1 MSIYIDRTLYNSDNQ
16 EIKESELISLSQ
28 KVIIILAEP
37 GAGKSCL
44 LDNIAKQLGVQKKT
58 ANLFIHLPPE
68 RAKLLIIDAFDELVR
83 IDSSSVTK
91 SLVMAENT
99 SAEKIILS
107 SRSSEWSESYT
118 RTCKELFGEDPLL
131 LYLKPFNQ
139 QEQKEIFNSYYPEEN
154 AETFLQEAGK
164 IELAPLLS
172 NPLFLIL
179 FSKSYIENNK
189 IFENRYSAFKIAIE
203 GLARENN
210 PSHSSSLPANKK
222 VELVEDVFC
231 KLILSGSEGIST
243 SDRSSQHLFP
253 NITNLNSDTNI
264 FQILSTQFFTPGENP
279 GQHRPIHKIVVEYCV
294 GRYLANK
301 LTSSVNPLSL
311 NKILSIIAPNNIV
324 RDELRGLFAWI
335 AVLSENQQIQEKLI
349 NLDPYAILA
358 NGDPSLL
365 LPRSKRI
372 LLSRLKDLNQK
383 DPYFTRHDMWRNFS
397 ISDFFYDDMIDE
409 LKELLSEKYRSGNLQ
424 RVLLKLLLESPLVS
438 KVVDEL
444 RTIICDTNPKYKEL
458 SIRRLAGECLL
469 KVKGYPIKDVWIQL
483 VSEKDSVSL
492 SIASEIMNLSDRN
505 YFDLNDYIYFL
516 NICAE
521 LYPTSYEIERVLGKR
536 YFIRLFI
543 QELELDL
550 TIKLLDS
557 LSNNLACTCQKKY
570 DCECRVGISKIIGM
584 LLDRYFELS
593 SKFNMSKI
601 WEWIKNLYFQNGISK
616 EQSLSVK
623 TLSENDELRQG
634 IIKLAFE
641 NLWVREEIHNMKCYH
656 FEWHSHSGLN
666 FQYQDLRFI
675 IDLAFETNNIELWKY
690 FIARHDFYNKE
701 KKPNLLRR
709 YMRNQALQKPA
720 FLIAWYRI
728 NQESKEFY
736 QRNTLKYNRKK
747 SIRNINRKKRKSL
760 ARNIQYIQQNR
771 ELIESGS
778 HWDSLLS
785 FSYTFLQEPGKIA
798 EKFGDEKLVR
808 NALYNCINYIQ
819 SDIPNLTDLA
829 KLHSDASV
837 LNIEIVL
844 YASCIE
850 IFTRD
855 RSLKTLQQNLLE
867 ALYTHLSVPWIGM
880 DDCLRKQ
887 LKDEVESLLFNNV
900 ETIEKFISDYIEPQL
915 PNTNYK
921 NHPVYW
927 LEKDLFKQFQKK
939 YALEWL
945 SKYSHLKLPELE
957 KLMSMAI
964 QSSNRESLKLLV
976 KKRCDELVSAE
987 NHKQNGDQKTQRD
1000 FWYIHAFYL
1009 LDQDYEDYWKELTKD
1024 RNAIFILENDLRVF
1038 GDYKDWLVLS
1048 PEKVELILNTFWQE
1062 YPEVELSDIYG
1073 SESPDDEKAYRF
1085 LTNVIFFLGK
1095 NESDNT
1101 IPVIDRLLNNPAYI
1115 NLHSDLRSIRFN
1127 YLKKIAIQSFQA
1139 PKPEQIVNLIERDEI
1154 ISMENLRAVIIEEFQ
1169 HYQDDLNGHDITT
1182 KSIFYNGDM
1191 VLANRVDENTATQ
1204 YIAERLRRLENRQI
1218 IVSREHYMKDDK
1230 RCDIVISKLIEGN
1243 RKIVPIEVKGQWHS
1257 EVYSAFENQL
1267 NRLYSIHPD
1276 SDGQGIYLV
1285 LWFGSDEKVA
1295 GVKGHGINS
1304 AQELYWKV
1312 YEKISEELRN
1322 RIDLFVLD
1330 LSS

>member
-1 MSIYIDRTLYNSDNQ
+1 M
-16 EIKESELISLSQ
+16 
-28 KVIIILAEP
+28 
-37 GAGKSCL
+37 
-44 LDNIAKQLGVQKKT
+44 
-58 ANLFIHLPPE
+58 
-68 RAKLLIIDAFDELVR
+68 
-83 IDSSSVTK
+83 
-91 SLVMAENT
+91 
-99 SAEKIILS
+99 
-107 SRSSEWSESYT
+107 
-118 RTCKELFGEDPLL
+118 
-131 LYLKPFNQ
+131 
-139 QEQKEIFNSYYPEEN
+139 
-154 AETFLQEAGK
+154 
-164 IELAPLLS
+164 
-172 NPLFLIL
+172 
-179 FSKSYIENNK
+179 
-189 IFENRYSAFKIAIE
+189 
-203 GLARENN
+203 
-210 PSHSSSLPANKK
+210 
-222 VELVEDVFC
+222 
-231 KLILSGSEGIST
+231 
-243 SDRSSQHLFP
+243 
-253 NITNLNSDTNI
+253 
-264 FQILSTQFFTPGENP
+264 
-279 GQHRPIHKIVVEYCV
+279 EYCA

-301 LTSSVNPLSL
+301 LTSSTPLSL

-324 RDELRGLFAWI
+324 RDELRGLFSWI

-372 LLSRLKDLNQK
+372 LLSRLKDVNQK
-383 DPYFTRHDMWRNFS
+383 DPYFTRHDIWRNFS
-397 ISDFFYDDMIDE
+397 ISDFFSDDMIDE

-424 RVLLKLLLESPLVS
+424 RVLLKLLLESSVVS

-469 KVKGYPIKDVWIQL
+469 KVKDYPIKDVWAQL
-483 VSEKDSVSL
+483 ISEKNSVSL
-492 SIASEIMNLSDRN
+492 SIASEIMNLSDRS
-505 YFDLNDYIYFL
+505 YFDINDYITFL
-516 NICAE
+516 NICSE
-521 LYPTSYEIERVLGKR
+521 LYPTNYEIERVFGKR

-641 NLWVREEIHNMKCYH
+641 NLWVREEIHNMKFYH

-675 IDLAFETNNIELWKY
+675 IDLSFETNNIELWKY

-720 FLIAWYRI
+720 FLMAWYRI

-736 QRNTLKYNRKK
+736 QRNTLKYNCKK
-747 SIRNINRKKRKSL
+747 SIRNINRKQRKSL
-760 ARNIQYIQQNR
+760 ARNIKYIQQNR
-771 ELIESGS
+771 ELIENGS

-785 FSYTFLQEPGKIA
+785 FSYTFLQEPEKIA
-798 EKFGDEKLVR
+798 EKFGDEQLVR

-819 SDIPNLTDLA
+819 SNIPNLTDLA
-829 KLHSDASV
+829 KLHSDSSV
-837 LNIEIVL
+837 LNIEIIL

-850 IFTRD
+850 IFTREGTLK
-855 RSLKTLQQNLLE
+855 SLPKDILE
-867 ALYTHLSVPWIGM
+867 ALYTNFSVYLIGM
-880 DDCLRKQ
+880 EHNIRRQ
-887 LKDEVESLLFNNV
+887 LKNETEKSLFNNI
-900 ETIEKFISDYIEPQL
+900 EAIEKFINDYIEPQL
-915 PNTNYK
+915 SNANYK
-921 NHPVYW
+921 NSPVCW

-945 SKYSHLKLPELE
+945 IKYPHLKLPEIE

-964 QSSNRESLKLLV
+964 QSGNRESLKLLV
-976 KKRCDELVSAE
+976 KKRCDELVSGA
-987 NHKQNGDQKTQRD
+987 NNQQNGGQKTQRD

-1009 LDQDYEDYWKELTKD
+1009 LDKDYESYWKELTKD
-1024 RNAIFILENDLRVF
+1024 PNSIFILEKDLGIF
-1038 GDYKDWLVLS
+1038 GDYKDWLALS
-1048 PEKVELILNTFWQE
+1048 PEKIELILDTFWQE

-1101 IPVIDRLLNNPAYI
+1101 ITVIDRLLNTPEFI
-1115 NLHSDLRSIRFN
+1115 NLHSDLKSIRYN
-1127 YLKKIAIQSFQA
+1127 YLKKTVMQSFQA
-1139 PKPEQIVNLIERDEI
+1139 PKPEQIVKLIERDEI
-1154 ISMENLRAVIIEEFQ
+1154 ISVENLRAVIIEELQ
-1169 HYQDDLNGHDITT
+1169 SYQDDLNGHDITT
-1182 KSIFYNGDM
+1182 KSIFYNGNM
-1191 VLANRVDENTATQ
+1191 ELTNRVDENTATQ

-1230 RCDIVISKLIEGN
+1230 RCDIVLSKLIEGN

-1285 LWFGSDEKVA
+1285 LWFGSDEKIA
-1295 GVKGHGINS
+1295 GVKRHGINS